1 MLPEPD
7 NRPMHLLIPHASA
20 LSPAC
25 AHTLSHLALP
35 QLSRLLGRLQAT
47 PPDTADEYTLSPP
60 HERALGRCLGLS
72 GEDGALPWAALA
84 AQADGLLDQA
94 DTGEGPAPVWGLMS
108 PVHWQVG
115 REHVTLSNPEALQLD
130 EDDSRAAFE
139 AVRGLFE
146 SEGFGIHWGAPLRW
160 YLTHPSLAGLPC
172 ASIDR
177 VIGRNVDLW
186 LQTDTQR
193 FPQARLIRRLQNEV
207 QMLLYTHPVTDQ
219 REAHGQQPV
228 NSFWLSG
235 CGRLQRPTTR
245 TEPQVQTALRSP
257 LLAEDWAAWAEAWQL
272 LDAGPLAELLAH
284 AERGE
289 PVRLTLCGE
298 RTAQTYET
306 QPRSL
311 WQRLSGRWH
320 TTDTAKVLE
329 AL

>member
-1 MLPEPD
+1 
-7 NRPMHLLIPHASA
+7 MHLLIPHASA

-35 QLSRLLGRLQAT
+35 QLSRLLSRLQAA

-60 HERALGRCLGLS
+60 HERALGRCLGLQ
-72 GEDGALPWAALA
+72 GEDGALPWAARA
-84 AQADGLLDQA
+84 AQADGLQVQA
-94 DTGEGPAPVWGLMS
+94 QAEGSPPPAWGLMS
-108 PVHWQVG
+108 PVFWQVG
-115 REHVTLSNPEALQLD
+115 REHVTLSDPEQLQLD
-130 EDDSRAAFE
+130 EDGSRAAFE

-160 YLTHPSLAGLPC
+160 YLSHDSLDGLPC

-207 QMLLYTHPVTDQ
+207 QMLLYTHPLTDQ
-219 REAHGQQPV
+219 REAHGLQPV

-235 CGRLQRPTTR
+235 CGRLQAPPTDGSTTPVVDTR
-245 TEPQVQTALRSP
+245 LRSP
-257 LLAEDWAAWAEAWQL
+257 LLAEDWAAWAEAWL
-272 LDAGPLAELLAH
+272 ALDSGPVSELLAR
-284 AERGE
+284 ASQGE
-289 PVRLTLCGE
+289 AVTLTLCGE
-298 RTAQTYET
+298 RSAQRYTA

-311 WQRLSGRWH
+311 WQRLSQPWQS
-320 TTDTAKVLE
+320 TDTARVLE